1 MTTSK
6 KFSKVTLAYVGPKAD
21 LRPVLGANRTS
32 RGYVALGDGCYKR
45 SMPSL
50 DEQRA

>member
-6 KFSKVTLAYVGPKAD
+6 KSSKTTLAYVGPKAD
-21 LRPVLGANRTS
+21 LRHDRKVRDI
-32 RGYVALGDGCYKR
+32 RGFVQIGTGCYKAD
-45 SMPSL
+45 MPTL

>member
-1 MTTSK
+1 MTTPK

-21 LRPVLGANRTS
+21 LRRDLNNRATRGLVPLGN
-32 RGYVALGDGCYKR
+32 GCYKA
-45 SMPSL
+45 SMPTL